1 MHAVLIHNPTAGTGS
16 HAAEAVLGL
25 LREAGY
31 SVTEC
36 STKERAYK
44 AALRRPADLI
54 LVAGGDGTVTRVVRG
69 LRSENARLAIL
80 PLGTANNIARSL
92 GIEGDAEAILH
103 CITCNKTKPLDVGV
117 VSGPWGS
124 RRFVEAVG
132 VGLLAD
138 WMQGVSNKPAA
149 HERTKL
155 GRESLKKVLADYA
168 PRRRTVTIDGEEI
181 AREALSLEIM
191 NGRFV
196 GPALSIGPL
205 SEPGDHRLDVMY
217 LPPENRQQMLD
228 WLDNPER
235 SGSPFVVRQGKKVAL
250 QWDAGALHIDD
261 KTYGPN
267 PSPVLIKAKIKP
279 MGVQVCT
286 PSPRT

>member
-16 HAAEAVLGL
+16 HAAEAVKGL

-36 STKERAYK
+36 STKDPRYK
-44 AALRRPADLI
+44 EALRRPTDLV

-69 LRSENARLAIL
+69 LRRENARLAIL

-103 CITCNKTKPLDVGV
+103 CVTGNKTKPLDVGI

-155 GRESLKKVLADYA
+155 GRESLKKVLADYS
-168 PRRRTVTIDGEEI
+168 PRRWSVTIDGEEI
-181 AREALSLEIM
+181 VREALSLQIM

-205 SEPGDHRLDVMY
+205 SEPGDHMLDVMY
-217 LPPENRQQMLD
+217 LPPENRQLMLD

-235 SGSPFVVRQGKKVAL
+235 SGSPFVVRQGRKVAL
-250 QWDAGALHIDD
+250 EWDGGALHIDD
-261 KTYGPN
+261 KAYAPN
-267 PSPVLIKAKIKP
+267 PAPVLIKAKIKP

-286 PSPRT
+286 PSPN